1 MSRLNGRPVAEGGG
15 VSLKQDHF
23 SERLESGSSVVQE
36 ADGPVVCAWRQ
47 FGVQATGVNMEEV
60 DARLVARFGP
70 EAEGWLAEVPS
81 LAARLAAQW
90 GFVLGEL
97 FESGASSVVFRC
109 QWRDGTPA
117 VLKLSPDRALL
128 TKQVEM
134 LRVFAPSGRV
144 PAVLSADAEAG
155 AMVLEEVLPGTE
167 AEDMPQTSLPQ
178 QWGELLAALHAVAP
192 PAHWPLDLRGRC
204 DEAFVRIGSTTV
216 RAYHRRTDRPG
227 RVAAG
232 DTALRDVA
240 GQSGQARVAA
250 RGSAPRQRPGRR
262 PVARSDRDRPQGMHG
277 RPVLRRR
284 RLRGGLAAGQEGV
297 EARCQRVATACGLDG
312 DRLYAWSRVI
322 APMAAIAHLTYDGPE
337 PVIDELL
344 ALSC

>member
-1 MSRLNGRPVAEGGG
+1 MNR
-15 VSLKQDHF
+15 
-23 SERLESGSSVVQE
+23 
-36 ADGPVVCAWRQ
+36 
-47 FGVQATGVNMEEV
+47 EEIG
-60 DARLVARFGP
+60 ARLVARFGP
-70 EAEGWLAEVPS
+70 EAEGWLAGVPD

-109 QWRDGTPA
+109 QWPDGTPA

-178 QWGELLAALHAVAP
+178 QWGELLAALHGVAP

-204 DEAFVRIGSTTV
+204 DEAFVRIGRRLSEPAIGARIGQAAWQ
-216 RAYHRRTDRPG
+216 RAIRRCETLLDSR
-227 RVAAG
+227 AG
-232 DTALRDVA
+232 LVLLHGDLHLGNVLDGGPSRGLIAIDPKACVGDPCFDAVDYVVA
-240 GQSGQARVAA
+240 G
-250 RGSAPRQRPGRR
+250 
-262 PVARSDRDRPQGMHG
+262 
-277 RPVLRRR
+277 
-284 RLRGGLAAGQEGV
+284 AGQEGV

-322 APMAAIAHLTYDGPE
+322 APMAAIAHLTHDGPE
-337 PVIDELL
+337 AVIDELL
-344 ALSC
+344 ALSG